1 MDSRMNNYYSTLGVG
16 KNASPDDIKKAYR
29 KLAAKHHPDRGGDE
43 SQFKQ
48 VQEAYDT
55 LSNPQKRQDYDNPNP
70 FNGGAFHFNQDPNGF
85 DFDSIFNMFGQRFN
99 DPRPQA
105 TRANIWISLRDV
117 YVGGSRVIG
126 IGNANIEINLPIGIN
141 DGERVRYPKSG
152 PGGTDLILQFRIKP
166 DNKWER
172 HGNDLI
178 CTCSV
183 SIWDLLL
190 GGELTVQNITD
201 ELIAVKIAK
210 LTPPGKM
217 LRLKG
222 KGFISKTG
230 VRGDLLVKVNAIMP
244 QQLSPELEQAISIEI
259 NK

>member
-1 MDSRMNNYYSTLGVG
+1 
-16 KNASPDDIKKAYR
+16 
-29 KLAAKHHPDRGGDE
+29 
-43 SQFKQ
+43 
-48 VQEAYDT
+48 
-55 LSNPQKRQDYDNPNP
+55 
-70 FNGGAFHFNQDPNGF
+70 
-85 DFDSIFNMFGQRFN
+85 
-99 DPRPQA
+99 
-105 TRANIWISLRDV
+105 
-117 YVGGSRVIG
+117 
-126 IGNANIEINLPIGIN
+126 
-141 DGERVRYPKSG
+141 
-152 PGGTDLILQFRIKP
+152 
-166 DNKWER
+166 
-172 HGNDLI
+172 
-178 CTCSV
+178 
-183 SIWDLLL
+183 LLL